1 MALTIGVSGKG
12 GVGKTTVAGLLA
24 QLLVERCE
32 GPVLA
37 IDADPNTNF
46 HQVLG
51 LNVEQT
57 IGELREDTLKRIK
70 DLPAGITKDQYLEYG
85 LQQCLVESQGID
97 LLAMGR
103 GEGPFCYCA
112 VNHVLRRYIDL
123 LSKNYRYVV
132 LDNEAGLEHLSRR
145 TTQDVDVLLII
156 TDANPV
162 ALQAAVRI
170 NTLADELRLHIGK
183 RFLVLNHVTQSGPKQ
198 ESLRDRIAQTGLV
211 LVGEIPSDETLLS
224 LSLEGRSLRELPASS
239 PARLAVKEILKKILV
254 GADPRVCCGQSQRVA
269 PTKGGH

>member
-1 MALTIGVSGKG
+1 MAITIGVSGKG
-12 GVGKTTVAGLLA
+12 GVGKTTVAGLIA

-51 LNVEQT
+51 LNVERT
-57 IGELREDTLKRIK
+57 IGELREETLKKIK
-70 DLPAGITKDQYLEYG
+70 DLPAGVTKDQYLELG
-85 LQQCLVESQGID
+85 LQQCLVEDNGID

-123 LSKNYRYVV
+123 LSKNYKYVV
-132 LDNEAGLEHLSRR
+132 MDNEAGLEHLSRR

-156 TDANPV
+156 SDGNPV

-170 NTLADELRLHIGK
+170 NKLADELKLRIGRRL
-183 RFLVLNHVTQSGPKQ
+183 LVLNHLSDGTLAGLGQ
-198 ESLRDRIAQTGLV
+198 EALRGRIAQAGLT
-211 LVGEIPSDETLLS
+211 LVGEIPRDEALLS
-224 LSLEGRSLRELPASS
+224 LSLEGRSLGELPASS
-239 PARLAVKEILKKILV
+239 PARLAVKEILEKVLK
-254 GADPRVCCGQSQRVA
+254 
-269 PTKGGH
+269 KGGP